1 MKKSG
6 LKTVVIAA
14 MLVCPCAAAFSQP
27 PSMVKVAKVVEKEVA
42 KVNRI
47 MGVVD
52 FDKRSGISPEISG
65 LIAKQ
70 SVVEGALVKK
80 GDVLVRLNT
89 DFIRKN
95 IEIMKKQV
103 EQAEIRIQNTEK
115 NLKRYEILFE
125 KKATSEKVYEDL
137 SDSHR
142 ELLKQRDILRT
153 NIERLELEK
162 RKSVIRAPFDG
173 LILEKLKNE
182 GEWVKPGE
190 AVCSLA
196 STEDMHVKVAV
207 SEDLVKF
214 IVPGNKV
221 SLEINA
227 LGREF
232 TGVVGKYV
240 PVADI
245 QSKTFQVKIAV
256 PYFKE
261 AIQNMS
267 ASVNVPV
274 SDKMKLRL
282 VKRDALVRFNGK
294 DFVYTVKDGKAAIL
308 PVNIVA
314 YEGEYIGLD
323 NPYIVPGMNVVVD
336 GNDRLVPDQPVKVID
351 GNGGK
356 KPGGN

>member
-1 MKKSG
+1 
-6 LKTVVIAA
+6 
-14 MLVCPCAAAFSQP
+14 MLIFPATHAFSQP
-27 PSMVKVAKVVEKEVA
+27 PSKVKVAKVVEKEVA

-65 LIAKQ
+65 LIDKQ

-89 DFIRKN
+89 DFIRKS

-103 EQAEIRIQNTEK
+103 EQAGIKIENTEK
-115 NLKRYEILFE
+115 NLKRYEILFQ
-125 KKATSEKVYEDL
+125 KDAASEKVYDDL
-137 SDSHR
+137 SDNHR
-142 ELLKQRDILRT
+142 EFMKQREILLA
-153 NIERLELEK
+153 NIEKLELEK
-162 RKSVIRAPFDG
+162 RKSVIRAPFSG
-173 LILEKLKNE
+173 LILEKFKNE

-196 STEDMHVKVAV
+196 STGEMYVKVAV

-214 IVPGNKV
+214 IVPGNKI
-221 SLEINA
+221 SLKINA
-227 LGREF
+227 LDREF
-232 TGVVGKYV
+232 TGLVKKYV

-245 QSKTFQVKIAV
+245 QSKTFQIKIAV

-282 VKRDALVRFNGK
+282 IKRDALIRFNGK
-294 DFVYTVKDGKAAIL
+294 DFVYTVKEGKAAIL

-314 YEGEYIGLD
+314 YEGEYLGVD

-336 GNDRLVPDQPVKVID
+336 GNDRLRPDQAVEII
-351 GNGGK
+351 GGK
-356 KPGGN
+356 GKSDKKQEKPKS